1 MAEIVDI
8 YRDFVKNL
16 PSDVRMV
23 AVSKTKP
30 EEDILS
36 LYREG
41 QRLFGENKVQ
51 ELVRKYESLPKDI
64 EWHMVGHLQRNK
76 VKYIAPFVSLIHAVD
91 SMKLL
96 HTIEK
101 EGEKNNRILDCL
113 LQIHIAEEETKFGF
127 SEVEVME
134 VMKQEEIRQLKHVNI
149 RGLMAMA
156 TFTDNFEQVRQEF
169 RKLKTIF
176 DRIKAQHG
184 FDHTAFNELS
194 IGMSNDYQIA
204 IEEGATLIRIG
215 SLIFGERNYH

>member
-1 MAEIVDI
+1 MAEIVDL

-16 PSDVRMV
+16 PTDVRLV

-51 ELVRKYESLPKDI
+51 ELVSKYEKLPKDI

-113 LQIHIAEEETKFGF
+113 LQIHIADEETKFGF
-127 SEVEVME
+127 SEVEIME
-134 VMKQEEIRQLKHVNI
+134 VMKQEEIRQLEHVNI

-156 TFTDNFEQVRQEF
+156 SFTDNSEKLRQEF

-176 DRIKAQHG
+176 DKIKELHG
-184 FDHTAFNELS
+184 FNHSGFNELS
-194 IGMSNDYQIA
+194 IGMSNDYRIA